1 MMNEIINDHQV
12 YEEPLRELRPVEK
25 ACLKI
30 LKIRE
35 KLKRLLSRCGEPGEV
50 LYRLVNRLA
59 FHLIWPIEK
68 KTGFLDMMENCDFI
82 ALLDKYKRNMNM
94 GNTENV
100 VYVGSA
106 NDISVRRVFPQALH
120 IDILQP
126 KYMPND
132 YYFLKA
138 DACSL
143 PLRDDSV
150 DLVITKCLTADSKLS
165 PEFASEMARV
175 VKRNGQLFLYWDD
188 PRGEFNLKFAGKS
201 GDKPEEIT
209 GLQLYEKFVQPFLQ
223 QLKQNMEAVGFIL
236 KSSFGC
242 TLIFEKKG
250 LEHHQV

>member
-1 MMNEIINDHQV
+1 MMNEIINDQQV
-12 YEEPLRELRPVEK
+12 HEELLRELRPLEK

-50 LYRLVNRLA
+50 LYKLVNRLA
-59 FHLIWPIEK
+59 FHIIWPTEK
-68 KTGFLDMMENCDFI
+68 KTGFLDMIENCDFI

-106 NDISVRRVFPQALH
+106 NDTSVKRVFSQTLH

-126 KYMPND
+126 KYIPND
-132 YYFLKA
+132 FNFLKA

-143 PLRDDSV
+143 PLRDESV
-150 DLVITKCLTADSKLS
+150 DLVITKCLTSDTKLS

-188 PRGEFNLKFAGKS
+188 PREESSLKFVGKS

-209 GLQLYEKFVQPFLQ
+209 GLQLYEKFVYPFLQ
-223 QLKQNMEAVGFIL
+223 QLKQNMEVAGFIL

-242 TLIFEKKG
+242 TLIFEKKD
-250 LEHHQV
+250 LESH